1 MINNLFTFVLST
13 KEIDLIYIEQYAQ
26 HIICIS
32 NANAL
37 DNKGHVQLL
46 LLISLKKDQFLF

>member
-13 KEIDLIYIEQYAQ
+13 KKIDLIYIEQYAQ

-32 NANAL
+32 NANAF
-37 DNKGHVQLL
+37 DNKGHAQLL
-46 LLISLKKDQFLF
+46 LLIFP